1 MEWADWRPIYLE
13 ILNDLGFDI
22 RADVESAEKL
32 SRLVASKWSPDYSTI
47 VEKIGQRVSIAG
59 AGASL
64 EDDIGTLSAAN
75 RIISAGSATAR
86 LMKMG
91 IVPEVIVTDLDGDV
105 RYELEAIE
113 KGALAFIHA
122 HGDNMSKID
131 QVVPRLTRPF
141 VPTVQ
146 CKPFGNV
153 YNFGGFTDGDRAVLI
168 AEHFGSKHIS
178 TIGWDLE
185 HPYPKEGSDPNMK
198 SRKLRWAR
206 EILSRTID
214 KQ

>member
-1 MEWADWRPIYLE
+1 MEWADWKPIYLD
-13 ILNDLGFDI
+13 ILEDLGLDP

-32 SRLVASKWSPDYSTI
+32 SKLAIEKRIPNYSTI
-47 VEKIGQRVSIAG
+47 VEKMGQRVSIAG

-64 EDDIGTLSAAN
+64 EVDIGTLSAED

-86 LMKMG
+86 LMKLG
-91 IVPEVIVTDLDGDV
+91 IIPDIIVTDLDGEVDK
-105 RYELEAIE
+105 EIEAIE

-122 HGDNMSKID
+122 HGDNRHKID
-131 QVVPRLTRPF
+131 QVVPGLTRPF

-168 AEHFGSKHIS
+168 ARHFGAEEINI
-178 TIGWDLE
+178 IGWDLE
-185 HPYPKEGSDPNMK
+185 HPYPKEESDPKMK
-198 SRKLRWAR
+198 LRKLRWAR
-206 EILSRTID
+206 EVLLRTID
-214 KQ
+214 KW